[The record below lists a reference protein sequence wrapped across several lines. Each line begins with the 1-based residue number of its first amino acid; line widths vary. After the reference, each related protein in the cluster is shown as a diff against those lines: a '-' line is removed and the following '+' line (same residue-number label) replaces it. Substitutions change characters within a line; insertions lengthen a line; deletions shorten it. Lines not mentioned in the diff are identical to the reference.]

1 MPIMRN
7 QVYNIQ
13 APVDTVRIIALL
25 EDNRAIVISM
35 IKKDTLPYELPLQAF
50 AEAVEQGE
58 ATLNHQYPT
67 AFCSEPS
74 EKQILAAEKAWEII
88 GPFVQDEPDC
98 YDKKVRS
105 RFIAAKARETELQRK
120 QIQRLLYRYWAGGM
134 TRYALYPDYAKRG
147 APGKPRRSDMIAGR
161 PVKYESD
168 NVRRPLNERD
178 IAHMK
183 TAINKY
189 YNKQYGYDLRS
200 VYKNL
205 IADYYTDSAT
215 GLPLTSRPTENQFR
229 YRATEFIDI
238 KKRAGSVI
246 YNKDLRGITGSSLNE
261 ARGPG
266 DVYQVDAT
274 IVDLYLVSR
283 NNRHEVVGR
292 PELYFVTDVFSRMI
306 VGFYACL
313 ESASWE
319 NARYALLNAFN
330 DKVAFCEKFGISIH
344 AEDWP
349 CCGLPRALI
358 VDNGELI
365 SKKSSAIIK
374 GLNIEVKNAPAWRPD
389 LKGIVENKFHLL
401 HMNIK
406 PRVPGAVQL
415 DFSARTGRDY
425 REDALLDIHQFTR
438 MLIHFVM
445 KYNKKEMGKHP
456 QPFPDVLSDNV
467 PPIPMELWS
476 WGIAHRT
483 GVLRQETPENLE
495 VALSEEAE
503 VTVTKRGIS
512 FKRMFYTCATAEQE
526 NWFSR
531 AREKGGWKIN
541 IKYNPQDPSIIYWPN
556 RFGNYEKCRRT
567 SDSAALYPGLTLEE
581 INFESEKMQLAA
593 KRAQGVQLQNDI
605 DYNRNI
611 DAILEEARAQ
621 KNAVSPPKRKNDTKH
636 IKENRKKEAALFR
649 AEQQGSQPKEKGD
662 RKSEIIEFAT
672 RKAYDY
678 GEFFAN
684 FKEEDP

>member
-7 QVYNIQ
+7 QVYDIQ
-13 APVDTVRIIALL
+13 APADTVRIIALL

-35 IKKDTLPYELPLQAF
+35 TKKDTLPYELPLQTF
-50 AEAVEQGE
+50 IEAVKQGD

-67 AFCSEPS
+67 TFFSNPT
-74 EKQILAAEKAWEII
+74 EKQVLAAEEAWKII

-98 YDKKVRS
+98 YDKKIRS
-105 RFIAAKARETELQRK
+105 RFIAAKAKETGLQRK

-134 TRYALYPDYAKRG
+134 TQYALYPDFGKRG
-147 APGKPRRSDMIAGR
+147 APGKSRNSSSIAGR
-161 PVKYESD
+161 PVKHEID
-168 NVRRPLNERD
+168 NIRRPLNEHD
-178 IAHMK
+178 MAHIR

-189 YNKQYGYDLRS
+189 YNKEYGYDLRR
-200 VYKNL
+200 VYQKL
-205 IADYYTDSAT
+205 IKDYYTDSVT
-215 GLPLTSRPTENQFR
+215 ELRLESYPTENQFR
-229 YRATEFIDI
+229 YRAVEFIDI

-246 YNKDLRGITGSSLNE
+246 YNKDLRGITGSSRGE

-266 DVYQVDAT
+266 DVYQIDAT
-274 IVDLYLVSR
+274 VVDLYLVSR

-306 VGFYACL
+306 VGFYVCL

-330 DKVAFCEKFGISIH
+330 DKVSFCEKFGISIQS
-344 AEDWP
+344 EDWP

-401 HMNIK
+401 HMDIK
-406 PRVPGAVQL
+406 PRVSGAVQP

-425 REDALLDIHQFTR
+425 REDACLDLFQFTQI
-438 MLIHFVM
+438 LIHFVL
-445 KYNKKEMGKHP
+445 KYNKRLMSEHP
-456 QPFPDVLSDNV
+456 QPFQDVLADNV
-467 PPIPMELWS
+467 PAIPLELWH
-476 WGIAHRT
+476 WGVAHRT

-503 VTVTKRGIS
+503 VTVTKKGIS
-512 FKRMFYTCATAEQE
+512 FKRMYYTCATAGKE
-526 NWFSR
+526 NWFSK

-541 IKYNPQDPSIIYWPN
+541 IKYNPQDTGIIYLPN
-556 RFGNYEKCRRT
+556 RFGGYEKCWRT
-567 SDSAALYPGLTLEE
+567 NDSASLYPGLTLEE
-581 INFESEKMQLAA
+581 VNFEIEKLQLAA
-593 KRAQGVQLQNDI
+593 KRAQGIQLQNEI

-611 DAILEEARAQ
+611 DAILKEAHAQ
-621 KNAVSPPKRKNDTKH
+621 KNAISTRKIKNDTKH
-636 IKENRKKEAALFR
+636 IKENRKKEAASIR
-649 AEQQGSQPKEKGD
+649 AEQQVSPPKEKGD
-662 RKSEIIEFAT
+662 RKPEIIDFPAT
-672 RKAYDY
+672 KAYDY
-678 GEFFAN
+678 GDIFASIE
-684 FKEEDP
+684 EEDP